1 MRIALVGPL
10 PPPSGGMA
18 NQTAQFARLLAEDGH
33 EVRMIQTNPPYP
45 SRIVGSLRGVRAAV
59 RLAGFVRQLWRG
71 ISGAEVVHVMAN
83 SGWSWHL
90 FAAPAVW
97 VAHRLHVPVFVNY
110 RGGEAREFF
119 ARSWKWVCP
128 TIEKASAVVVPSTFL
143 KEVFDQYGVC
153 ASIVPNVV
161 DLSRFSPRPSGCPDE
176 RSRNPRF
183 LVARNL
189 EAIYDVGTAIQAFGR
204 LRGKYPNATLTVA
217 GSGVEEGRLRTE
229 ARSLGLEG
237 AVVFTGRVDSAD
249 MPELYRSADIM
260 LNTSLV
266 DNTPNAILEAWASG
280 VPVVTSDVGGIPHL
294 VADGITGCLVAP
306 RSAEA
311 IASAADALLAD
322 SSRYEALRN
331 AGLMKA
337 SEFAWSAIRGSWYS
351 VYESSRRRG
360 QTGRGIDRMEGRVRE

>member
-1 MRIALVGPL
+1 MVGPL

-18 NQTAQFARLLAEDGH
+18 NQTAQFARLLADDGH
-33 EVRMIQTNPPYP
+33 EVRVIQTNPSYPY
-45 SRIVGSLRGVRAAV
+45 RIVGSIRGVRAVV
-59 RLAGFVRQLWRG
+59 RLAGFLRQLWKG
-71 ISGAEVVHVMAN
+71 ISGADVVHVMAN

-90 FAAPAVW
+90 FAAPAVR
-97 VAHRLHVPVFVNY
+97 VAHRLRVPVFVNY

-119 ARSWKWVCP
+119 ARSWKWVRP

-153 ASIVPNVV
+153 ASIVPNIV
-161 DLSRFSPRPSGCPDE
+161 DLSRFSPRPLGCPNE
-176 RSRNPRF
+176 RSRSPRF

-204 LRGKYPNATLTVA
+204 LRCKYPNATLTVA
-217 GSGVEEGRLRTE
+217 GSGVEESRLRAE

-237 AVVFTGRVDSAD
+237 AVVFTGRVESVD

-280 VPVVTSDVGGIPHL
+280 VPVVSSDVGGIPHL
-294 VADGITGCLVAP
+294 VTDGITGCLVVP
-306 RSAEA
+306 RSPEA
-311 IASAADALLAD
+311 VASAADALLSD
-322 SSRYEALRN
+322 SCRYEALRN
-331 AGLMKA
+331 AGLTSA
-337 SEFAWSAIRGSWYS
+337 GEFAWANIRGCWYS
-351 VYESSRRRG
+351 VYEAARTLQLSGRRL
-360 QTGRGIDRMEGRVRE
+360 DHADDKLLE